1 MHTLSDRVALCC
13 SRNHDYTLIQHSRT
27 SCSTYKQ
34 SRLCAIEQ
42 FRKSL
47 IADSH
52 VEMEK
57 QRMGSVCLQY
67 VMLNALMVTYRLGI

>member
-1 MHTLSDRVALCC
+1 MIIHLYSIAE
-13 SRNHDYTLIQHSRT
+13 
-27 SCSTYKQ
+27 

-42 FRKSL
+42 FRKSS
-47 IADSH
+47 IADNH

-67 VMLNALMVTYRLGI
+67 VMLNAFMVTYRLGIWYGK

>member
-1 MHTLSDRVALCC
+1 MIIHLYSIAE
-13 SRNHDYTLIQHSRT
+13 
-27 SCSTYKQ
+27 

-42 FRKSL
+42 FRKSS
-47 IADSH
+47 IADNH